1 MEGVDSSLTGG
12 LWVVHKIVPNFEN
25 YRVVPYVAN
34 GFDVP
39 WNAAL
44 LPALLTTLGFL
55 LPCLFIGYLSLAL
68 RELEEK

>member
-1 MEGVDSSLTGG
+1 
-12 LWVVHKIVPNFEN
+12 
-25 YRVVPYVAN
+25 VVPYVAN